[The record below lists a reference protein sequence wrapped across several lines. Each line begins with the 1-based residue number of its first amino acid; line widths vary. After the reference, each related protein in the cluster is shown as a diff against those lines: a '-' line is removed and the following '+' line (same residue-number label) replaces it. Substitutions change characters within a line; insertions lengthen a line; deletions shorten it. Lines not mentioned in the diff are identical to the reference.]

1 MKYIYITLLIAGFLS
16 TGCKKLIDR
25 PDSTVIT
32 TDAIFNTSRDLDN
45 LLYGA
50 YGAIANGS
58 TLAGNWKLFPELLAD
73 NVVINAVEVLP
84 ADPYVDLYNRN
95 MTVAQYPES
104 WRLAYVAIQNANT
117 VLYAV
122 NSGLITQAKDAE
134 FNDATKNR
142 ILGEAY
148 FIRAICHFELVRLY
162 GQPYGFNST
171 AANSGVI
178 LKTEPTLNASGKDD
192 LAGMPRATVEAVYQQ
207 VISDLKLAENLMPTI
222 PIRRGRAT
230 SYAAAAYLARVYF
243 QQNDY
248 ANALTEIG
256 KVIGTTP
263 GAITG
268 PFSLVRLPAVG
279 TVTTATASSNV
290 LAAFNSAGISVS
302 VTENIFDLVSVTGNL
317 VNPVITRKYFQS
329 GTIQPHLGV
338 STTMLNNAAFAAN
351 DARRVNLMSTVSGK
365 TYSKKFDNATMN
377 VPVIRSAELVLDRA
391 EINALNAGTNA
402 QALADATK
410 DINLIRD
417 RAIPGYSS
425 ATVITAVAI
434 LGEVRR
440 ERIRELAF
448 EGDRLHDLR
457 RQQAVVGPGDRAVT
471 TSYQWNSNGLL
482 FKIPDAEILANPNI
496 VQNPN

>member
-1 MKYIYITLLIAGFLS
+1 MKKIYIALLLS
-16 TGCKKLIDR
+16 GCLMTGCKKLINQ
-25 PDSTVIT
+25 PDDTVIT
-32 TDAIFNTSRDLDN
+32 TDVIFNTSRDLDN

-50 YGAIANGS
+50 YGALANGN
-58 TLAGNWKLFPELLAD
+58 TLAGNWKIFPELLAD

-84 ADPYVDLYNRN
+84 TDPYTDLYNRN
-95 MTVAQYPES
+95 MTVAQYPEN

-122 NSGLITQAKDAE
+122 KNGLITREKDAE

-142 ILGEAY
+142 IIGEAY
-148 FIRAICHFELVRLY
+148 FLRAVSHFELVRLY
-162 GQPYGFNST
+162 GQPYGSNST
-171 AANSGVI
+171 ASNSGVI
-178 LKTEPTLNASGKDD
+178 LKTVPTLNASGKDD
-192 LAGMPRATVEAVYQQ
+192 IAGLPRATVEQVYQQ
-207 VISDLKLAENLMPTI
+207 VISDLQLAENLMPAT
-222 PIRRGRAT
+222 PVRRGRAT

-263 GAITG
+263 GAVTSQFG
-268 PFSLVRLPAVG
+268 LVRTPAIG
-279 TVTTATASSNV
+279 AVTAATASSNV
-290 LAAFNSAGISVS
+290 LAAFNSGGIGLQ

-338 STTMLNNAAFAAN
+338 SATLLANAAFAAN
-351 DARRVNLMSTVSGK
+351 DARRVNLMSTVGGK

-377 VPVIRSAELVLDRA
+377 IPVIRSAELLLDRA
-391 EINALNAGTNA
+391 EINAMNAGTSA
-402 QALADATK
+402 QALSDATK
-410 DINLIRD
+410 DLNLIRD
-417 RAIPGYSS
+417 RAIPGYNS
-425 ATVITAVAI
+425 ATVVPAAAI
-434 LGEVRR
+434 LAEVRR

-457 RQQAVVGPGDRAVT
+457 RQQAVVGPGDRTVT
-471 TSYQWNSNGLL
+471 TVYQWNSNALL